1 MYTRYEQMF
10 KYIVDNM
17 NQVSHGQKVYKKR
30 RNARVNSSVGLDLE
44 ISI

>member
-1 MYTRYEQMF
+1 MYSRYEQMF

-17 NQVSHGQKVYKKR
+17 NQVSHAQKKR
-30 RNARVNSSVGLDLE
+30 RNDRINSDVGLDLE